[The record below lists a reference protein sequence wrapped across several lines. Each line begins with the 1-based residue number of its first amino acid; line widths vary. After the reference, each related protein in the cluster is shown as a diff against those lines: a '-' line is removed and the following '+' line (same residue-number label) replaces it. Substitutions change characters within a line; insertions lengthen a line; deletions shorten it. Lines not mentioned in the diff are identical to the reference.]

1 MNAKEAIEKLKA
13 PELPDGL
20 IMVSA
25 KARQEAI
32 KALKKQVPMKPKD
45 TKTISDFSGRY
56 RSIKGTCPICGEEN
70 LYKSNYYCDK
80 CGQRLDWK
88 GSGTDD

>member
-1 MNAKEAIEKLKA
+1 MKPEEALKELSYDDTAYGGKFTSEVRKVA
-13 PELPDGL
+13 
-20 IMVSA
+20 V
-25 KARQEAI
+25 
-32 KALKKQVPMKPKD
+32 KALKKQIPMEPKY
-45 TKTISDFSGRY
+45 TKIIRDFSGRY
-56 RSIKGTCPICGEEN
+56 YSIKGKCPICGEEN